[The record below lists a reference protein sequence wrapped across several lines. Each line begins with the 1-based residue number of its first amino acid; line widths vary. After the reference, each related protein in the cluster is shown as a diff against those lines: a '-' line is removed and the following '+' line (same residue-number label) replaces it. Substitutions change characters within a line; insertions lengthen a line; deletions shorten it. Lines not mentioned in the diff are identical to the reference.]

1 MEQTIVLLP
10 TTCSKS
16 NASLGCLWLISFIIK
31 YINWACYEVI
41 SSADKSRIKPYES
54 GYLHVLIKKCVWS
67 EYSYEICLLHLCCE
81 FVIFEICILIALIDK
96 YGSLVTGEAAEHVK
110 QFISSECSFEDYT
123 QVMICLLENIV

>member
-1 MEQTIVLLP
+1 MKSSVVQTKVEL
-10 TTCSKS
+10 
-16 NASLGCLWLISFIIK
+16 NH
-31 YINWACYEVI
+31 
-41 SSADKSRIKPYES
+41 S
-54 GYLHVLIKKCVWS
+54 GYLLIKKCAC

-81 FVIFEICILIALIDK
+81 FIIFEICIPIALIDK